1 MFRLHNAS
9 LGLTWL
15 WLAMTHTKENTNRTQ
30 LNPFPVFNML
40 DVLIVL
46 ALCVLNSSAHSTEQ
60 IRLDPKD
67 RIHCD
72 LAFKTKSLTR
82 AVNVF

>member
-1 MFRLHNAS
+1 MFRLHIAS
-9 LGLTWL
+9 FGLTWL
-15 WLAMTHTKENTNRTQ
+15 WLAMTNTKENTNRTQ

-60 IRLDPKD
+60 IRLDAKD
-67 RIHCD
+67 RIHRD
-72 LAFKTKSLTR
+72 LDFLFNQNKSEL
-82 AVNVF
+82 